1 MPESNL
7 IKLGQRLR
15 AARKDA
21 GLTQEQLSDLCHV
34 SVKHIAGIEK
44 AEKNPS
50 FEILLALSK
59 VLKLSLDSL
68 ISADM
73 SEDEE
78 ACKQLA
84 ASYLSCPPSVR
95 RTLLNATRTL
105 ADELTELAKRMET
118 E

>member
-1 MPESNL
+1 MPENNL

-15 AARKDA
+15 AARKEA
-21 GLTQEQLSDLCHV
+21 GLTQEQLADRSHV
-34 SVKHIAGIEK
+34 STKHIANIEK
-44 AEKNPS
+44 GKMNPS

-68 ISADM
+68 ISVDM
-73 SEDEE
+73 NEDEE

-95 RTLLNATRTL
+95 GTLLSSMRSFAN
-105 ADELTELAKRMET
+105 ELTELAERLDAK
-118 E
+118 